1 MVTGSKCKWNLL
13 GSKGTDSACARS
25 DKGLR
30 KMIASGGG
38 DSLLPGAQLIKQ
50 GAEARIYKSS
60 FFGKPAIV
68 KERFV
73 KSYRVATLDQK
84 LSQRRMS
91 QEARSMARCR
101 RHGIR
106 APAVYHLDFQKRL
119 IFMEEITEG
128 VLLKDYISSLDT
140 EKDSETLLALVSVMG
155 ALLAQMHNSDVIH
168 GDLTTSNMIYD
179 PDERNLTLIDFGLSF
194 VSGLAED
201 KGVDLYVL
209 ERAFL
214 STHPNTDQ
222 LFQELLD
229 SYSSSSKNSAAVI
242 AKLDEVRTRGRK
254 RTMVG

>member
-1 MVTGSKCKWNLL
+1 MQEEPYGNYKVGMAATSE
-13 GSKGTDSACARS
+13 S
-25 DKGLR
+25 
-30 KMIASGGG
+30 I
-38 DSLLPGAQLIKQ
+38 LPGAQLIKQ
-50 GAEARIYKSS
+50 GAEARIYKSD
-60 FFGKPAIV
+60 FFGKPAIA

-73 KSYRVATLDQK
+73 KSYRVAMLDQK

-106 APAVYHLDFQKRL
+106 APAVYHLDFQKRV
-119 IFMEEITEG
+119 IFMEEVTEG
-128 VLLKDYISSLDT
+128 ILLKDYIIGLDV
-140 EKDSETLLALVSVMG
+140 EGDRETLTALVRLIG
-155 ALLAQMHNSDVIH
+155 AVLAQMHDIDVVH

-179 PDERNLTLIDFGLSF
+179 PNLRSLTLIDFGLSY

-214 STHPNTDQ
+214 STHPNTEQ
-222 LFQELLD
+222 LFRTLLD
-229 SYSSSSKNSAAVI
+229 SYSASSKNSEAVI
-242 AKLDEVRTRGRK
+242 AKLDEVRMRGRK

>member
-1 MVTGSKCKWNLL
+1 MDL
-13 GSKGTDSACARS
+13 GMAATSES
-25 DKGLR
+25 
-30 KMIASGGG
+30 I
-38 DSLLPGAQLIKQ
+38 LPGAQLIKQ
-50 GAEARIYKSS
+50 GAEARIYKSD
-60 FFGKPAIV
+60 FFGKPAIA

-73 KSYRVATLDQK
+73 KSYRVAMLDQK

-106 APAVYHLDFQKRL
+106 APAVYHLDFQKRV
-119 IFMEEITEG
+119 IFMEEVTEG
-128 VLLKDYISSLDT
+128 MLLKDYIIGLDV
-140 EKDSETLLALVSVMG
+140 EGDRETLTALVRLIG
-155 ALLAQMHNSDVIH
+155 AVLAQIHDIDVVH

-179 PDERNLTLIDFGLSF
+179 PNLRSLTLIDFGLSY

-214 STHPNTDQ
+214 STHPNTEQ
-222 LFQELLD
+222 LFRTLLD
-229 SYSSSSKNSAAVI
+229 SYSASSKNSEAVI
-242 AKLDEVRTRGRK
+242 AKLDEVRMRGRK

>member
-1 MVTGSKCKWNLL
+1 MS
-13 GSKGTDSACARS
+13 SAGNES
-25 DKGLR
+25 F
-30 KMIASGGG
+30 
-38 DSLLPGAQLIKQ
+38 LPGAELIKQ
-50 GAEARIYKSS
+50 GAEARLYKLD

-73 KSYRVATLDQK
+73 KSYRVAMLDQK

-91 QEARSMARCR
+91 QEARSIARCR

-106 APAVYHLDFQKRL
+106 APALYHLDFQKRV

-128 VLLKDYISSLDT
+128 MLLKDYICQLDT
-140 EKDSETLLALVSVMG
+140 VKHSDILSELVKVIGAVLAR
-155 ALLAQMHNSDVIH
+155 MHDIDVIH
-168 GDLTTSNMIYD
+168 GDLTTSNMIYN
-179 PDERNLTLIDFGLSF
+179 PDNRSLTLIDFGLSY

-214 STHPNTDQ
+214 STHPNTEQ
-222 LFQELLD
+222 LFQELLK
-229 SYSSSSKNSAAVI
+229 SYAVSSKNSKAVI
-242 AKLDEVRTRGRK
+242 SKLDEVRTRGRK

>member
-1 MVTGSKCKWNLL
+1 MAATSE
-13 GSKGTDSACARS
+13 S
-25 DKGLR
+25 
-30 KMIASGGG
+30 I
-38 DSLLPGAQLIKQ
+38 LPGAQLIKQ
-50 GAEARIYKSS
+50 GAEARIYKSD
-60 FFGKPAIV
+60 FFGKPAIA

-73 KSYRVATLDQK
+73 KSYRVAMLDQK

-106 APAVYHLDFQKRL
+106 APAVYHLDFQKRV
-119 IFMEEITEG
+119 IFMEEVTEG
-128 VLLKDYISSLDT
+128 TLLKDYIIGLDV
-140 EKDSETLLALVSVMG
+140 EGDSETLTALVRLIG
-155 ALLAQMHNSDVIH
+155 AVLAQMHDIDVVH

-179 PDERNLTLIDFGLSF
+179 PNLRSLTLIDFGLSY

-214 STHPNTDQ
+214 STHPNTEQ
-222 LFQELLD
+222 LFRTLLD
-229 SYSSSSKNSAAVI
+229 SYSASSKNSEAVI
-242 AKLDEVRTRGRK
+242 AKLDEVRMRGRK

>member
-1 MVTGSKCKWNLL
+1 MYMM
-13 GSKGTDSACARS
+13 AA
-25 DKGLR
+25 
-30 KMIASGGG
+30 ASE
-38 DSLLPGAQLIKQ
+38 SFLPGAQLIKQ
-50 GAEARIYKSS
+50 GAEARVYKSD
-60 FFGKPAIV
+60 FFGKPAIA

-101 RHGIR
+101 RYGIR
-106 APAVYHLDFQKRL
+106 APAVYHLDFQKRV

-128 VLLKDYISSLDT
+128 MLLKDCIIGLDV
-140 EKDSETLLALVSVMG
+140 EGDSDTLTALVKLIG
-155 ALLAQMHNSDVIH
+155 AVLAQMHDIDVVH

-179 PDERNLTLIDFGLSF
+179 PNSRSLTLIDFGLSY
-194 VSGLAED
+194 VSGLVED

-214 STHPNTDQ
+214 STHPNTEQ
-222 LFQELLD
+222 LFRTLLD
-229 SYSSSSKNSAAVI
+229 SYSSSSKNSVAVI
-242 AKLDEVRTRGRK
+242 AKLDEVRMRGRK

>member
-1 MVTGSKCKWNLL
+1 MYMM
-13 GSKGTDSACARS
+13 AA
-25 DKGLR
+25 
-30 KMIASGGG
+30 ASE
-38 DSLLPGAQLIKQ
+38 SFLPGAQLIKQ
-50 GAEARIYKSS
+50 GAEARVYKSD
-60 FFGKPAIV
+60 FFGKPVIA

-101 RHGIR
+101 RYGIR
-106 APAVYHLDFQKRL
+106 APAVYHLDFQKRV

-128 VLLKDYISSLDT
+128 MLLKDYIVGLDV
-140 EKDSETLLALVSVMG
+140 EGDSDTLTALVKLIG
-155 ALLAQMHNSDVIH
+155 AVLAQMHDIDVVH

-179 PDERNLTLIDFGLSF
+179 PNSRSLTLIDFGLSY
-194 VSGLAED
+194 VSGLVED

-214 STHPNTDQ
+214 STHPNTEQ
-222 LFQELLD
+222 LFRTLLD
-229 SYSSSSKNSAAVI
+229 SYSSSSKNSVAVI
-242 AKLDEVRTRGRK
+242 AKLDEVRMRGRK